1 MNLRLTSLCLALL
14 FFAWAAAG
22 CAAGAGSAGGE
33 PPVALAQSTTTF
45 APTTTSTVPPQ
56 ALLAL
61 RAMTLR
67 QKAAQVLLLAF
78 SGTTLTEATAAML
91 ADGPPGGL
99 LILENNVTGAE
110 QVRALTAA
118 LQEAAAATG
127 SPVGLLIAV
136 DQEGG
141 RVQRIKDGAPSLP
154 SARTLG
160 TGSTPAA
167 AASLAGGTAAA
178 LLHLGVNMNLAPV
191 ADVVDDQ
198 GSFLYDRSY
207 AGDPALV
214 SAFVAAVTRALE
226 DHGLI
231 AVVKHFPGHGSA
243 AGDTHTEAAVSQ
255 AGRTEFES
263 VHLPPFEAAIAAGVD
278 GVLMSYV
285 VAAAYDP
292 ESPACLSAPV
302 VTGLLRDE
310 LDFEGLVV
318 TDDLYM
324 MASSAEGGQGPAS
337 LEAQVAAEAQA
348 AVAALQ
354 AGCDLLVLTEREVNS
369 KKVLDAIVA
378 AVQAGTLSE
387 ARLDEAALRVLTL
400 KFRHGIVVRGD

>member
-1 MNLRLTSLCLALL
+1 MTLL
-14 FFAWAAAG
+14 VVTWAAAG
-22 CAAGAGSAGGE
+22 CAAGAGSAPDE
-33 PPVALAQSTTTF
+33 TPSAAAQSTTTV

-61 RAMTLR
+61 GDMSLR

-78 SGTTLTEATAAML
+78 SGTTLSEATAALL

-99 LILENNVTGAE
+99 LIFEHNVTGAE

-118 LQEAAAATG
+118 LQDAAAATG

-141 RVQRIKDGAPSLP
+141 RVQRIKDGAPGLP

-160 TGSTPAA
+160 TGSTPAE

-178 LLHLGVNMNLAPV
+178 LLNLGVNMNLAPV
-191 ADVVDDQ
+191 ADVVEDQ
-198 GSFLYDRSY
+198 GSFLYDRTY
-207 AGDPALV
+207 GGDAELV
-214 SAFVAAVTRALE
+214 SSFVAAVTRALE

-243 AGDTHTEAAVSQ
+243 AGNTHTEAAVSQ
-255 AGRTEFES
+255 AGQAEFES

-285 VAAAYDP
+285 IAAAYDP

-302 VTGLLRDE
+302 VTGLLRED
-310 LDFEGLVV
+310 LDFDGLVV
-318 TDDLYM
+318 ADDLYM
-324 MASSAEGGQGPAS
+324 MASSAGSTQGAANP
-337 LEAQVAAEAQA
+337 EAQVATEAQA
-348 AVAALQ
+348 AVAALR

-387 ARLDEAALRVLTL
+387 ARLDEATLRVLTL
-400 KFRHGIVVRGD
+400 KFRHGIVVRGE